1 MFEIIIP
8 WLTSVPA
15 MIAIVLFG
23 IIAASNNAEG
33 WSVFWGAVLVAALV
47 PVYNLTLVQTVLL
60 VVIYFIAGFLW
71 SFYRYKVW
79 VKNSVD
85 QYDQT
90 PRHATITASYREEY
104 FLRLRPNKNV
114 SLILMWVLIWPFSI
128 VENLCSDLVRLL
140 RDLVKVTFS
149 SVYLKLFESVTSD
162 ARKKESP

>member
-1 MFEIIIP
+1 MFEQLIS
-8 WLTSVPA
+8 WATSLPA
-15 MIAIVLFG
+15 IIAIIFFG
-23 IIAASNNAEG
+23 ILAASNNAED
-33 WSVFWGAVLVAALV
+33 WSVFWGVVLVAVLV
-47 PVYNLTLVQTVLL
+47 PIYNLTLVQTIFL
-60 VVIYFIAGFLW
+60 VVIYFLVGFLW

-90 PRHATITASYREEY
+90 YANKGMAVSREEY

-128 VENLCSDLVRLL
+128 VENLCSDLVRFL

-149 SVYLKLFESVTSD
+149 SVYLKLFESVTSA
-162 ARKKESP
+162 ARNKESL

>member
-8 WLTSVPA
+8 WLTSVPVI
-15 MIAIVLFG
+15 MAIILFG
-23 IIAASNNAEG
+23 IVAASNNSEG
-33 WSVFWGAVLVAALV
+33 WSVFWGFLLVGALV
-47 PVYNLTLVQTVLL
+47 PIYNLTLVQTVFL
-60 VVIYFIAGFLW
+60 VVIYFIVGFLW

-90 PRHATITASYREEY
+90 YAKKGMAVSHREEY

-149 SVYLKLFESVTSD
+149 SVYLKLFESATSA
-162 ARKKESP
+162 ARNKESL